1 MGSSP
6 IADMSLARLY
16 RASLWMEEDSLSAVA
31 TRVKLAPLVHVSG
44 RHLVQKMKRNTNDS
58 GFNIFWDIWSCKTA
72 RDSFDVYSFEGLK
85 EFVLQK

>member
-6 IADMSLARLY
+6 IPDMSLVRLY

-44 RHLVQKMKRNTNDS
+44 RHLVRKMKRNTNDL
-58 GFNIFWDIWSCKTA
+58 GFNIFLDIWSCKTA
-72 RDSFDVYSFEGLK
+72 QESFEIYNFEGLN
-85 EFVLQK
+85 EFVC